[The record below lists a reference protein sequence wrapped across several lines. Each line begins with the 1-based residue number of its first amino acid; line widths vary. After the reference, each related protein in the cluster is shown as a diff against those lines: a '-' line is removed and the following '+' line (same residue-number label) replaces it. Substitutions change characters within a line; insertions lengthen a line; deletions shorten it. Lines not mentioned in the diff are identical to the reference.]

1 MLSIIT
7 ETLAIL
13 YNFNKHDITKY
24 RVTFLKSEYK
34 SKFKKILVI

>member
-13 YNFNKHDITKY
+13 YNFNKHDITKQ
-24 RVTFLKSEYK
+24 RMTFLKNDINQSLK
-34 SKFKKILVI
+34 RF